1 MDIRI
6 QPLLTFCTHTAL
18 SLLLIIIVIWG
29 SFALWFQGVQVLWV
43 KVLLIGLWIVF
54 GVLSIWRVWATPSS
68 WPNLALFASVLVALL
83 GWWSTIKPSNDR
95 VWADDVAYVLQPE
108 VHANLVTLN
117 RVRNF
122 NWRTTDDYDVR
133 WEPRTYDLNQ
143 LESADLILSYWMGPA
158 VAHTLVSFG
167 FKDGRHVVFSLE
179 IRKERGEKFSAIGG
193 FFRQFEVV
201 MIAADERDIVRV
213 RSNVRGEQ
221 VYLYRLNVPQEDLRK
236 MFLNYVDEA
245 QSLVHTPTFYNT
257 LTSNCTTIVYDLA
270 RRISP
275 TLPLDYRLVLSG
287 YLAEYAQDAKV
298 LTPNVDFS
306 TLKQRGFI
314 NPRAI
319 AAGNSPA
326 FSALIR
332 QGVPGV
338 PMTSVS
344 SENATEDSQP

>member
-6 QPLLTFCTHTAL
+6 HPLLTFCGHSLL
-18 SLLLIIIVIWG
+18 SLLLIAAVIWG
-29 SFALWFQGVQVLWV
+29 SFAVWFQGPQAQWA
-43 KVLLIGLWIVF
+43 KVLLIGLWAVVGIWT
-54 GVLSIWRVWATPSS
+54 IWRVWAAQSIWPS
-68 WPNLALFASVLVALL
+68 LVFFAVVLIGLL
-83 GWWSTIKPSNDR
+83 GWWATIKPSNDR
-95 VWADDVAYVLQPE
+95 VWADDVAYVLKPE
-108 VHANLVTLN
+108 VHGNLVTLN
-117 RVRNF
+117 RVRDF
-122 NWRTTDDYDVR
+122 HWRTTEDYDIR
-133 WEPRTYDLNQ
+133 WEPRSYDLNQ
-143 LESADLILSYWMGPA
+143 LVSADLILSYWMGPQ

-167 FKDGRHVVFSLE
+167 FKDGSHVVFSLE
-179 IRKERGEKFSAIGG
+179 IRKEHGEKFSAIGG

-221 VYLYRLNVPQEDLRK
+221 VYLYRLAVPQEDLRK

-298 LTPNVDFS
+298 LTPDVDFA

-319 AAGNSPA
+319 AAGDSPA

-332 QGVPGV
+332 QGVPGI
-338 PMTSVS
+338 S
-344 SENATEDSQP
+344 ATPADLTGGRKK

>member
-6 QPLLTFCTHTAL
+6 HSVLVFFGHSLL
-18 SLLLIIIVIWG
+18 SLLLIGAVIWG
-29 SFALWFQGVQVLWV
+29 SFALWFQGPAPWFKVVLISLWV
-43 KVLLIGLWIVF
+43 VLGLF
-54 GVLSIWRVWATPSS
+54 SLWRVWSVQPT
-68 WPNLALFASVLVALL
+68 WPALAAFAVVLLGLL
-83 GWWSTIKPSNDR
+83 GWWTTIKPSNDR
-95 VWADDVAYVLQPE
+95 VWADDVAYVLKPE
-108 VHANLVTLN
+108 VHGGLVTLN

-122 NWRTTDDYDVR
+122 NWRTTTDYDAR

-143 LESADLILSYWMGPA
+143 IVSADLILSYWMGPA

-167 FKDGRHVVFSLE
+167 FKDGSHVVFSLE
-179 IRKERGEKFSAIGG
+179 IRKERGESFSAVGG

-221 VYLYRLNVPQEDLRK
+221 VYLYRLDVPHEDLRQ
-236 MFLNYVDEA
+236 MFMNYVDEA
-245 QSLVHTPTFYNT
+245 NTLVNTPTFYNT

-298 LTPNVDFS
+298 LTPNVDFP
-306 TLKQRGFI
+306 TLQKQGFV

-319 AAGNSPA
+319 AAGNDPA
-326 FSALIR
+326 FSTLIR
-332 QGVPGV
+332 QGVPGIA
-338 PMTSVS
+338 PTTP
-344 SENATEDSQP
+344 EGTAQ

>member
-6 QPLLTFCTHTAL
+6 HQILSACGLTLL
-18 SLLLIIIVIWG
+18 SLILIGALVWG
-29 SFALWFQGVQVLWV
+29 SFALWFQGQQAPWAKVLIITLWV
-43 KVLLIGLWIVF
+43 VLGLFCLWRIWVADSVLPPLAVFAVLL
-54 GVLSIWRVWATPSS
+54 A
-68 WPNLALFASVLVALL
+68 ALL
-83 GWWSTIKPSNDR
+83 AWWGTIKPSNNR
-95 VWADDVAYVLQPE
+95 IWADDVAYVLQP
-108 VHANLVTLN
+108 VVKGDLVTLN

-122 NWRTTDDYDVR
+122 NWRTPTDYDLR
-133 WEPRTYDLNQ
+133 WESRTYDLRK
-143 LESADLILSYWMGPA
+143 LVSADLLLSYWMGPS

-167 FKDGRHVVFSLE
+167 FEDGSHVVFSLE

-193 FFRQFEVV
+193 FFREFEVV

-221 VYLYRLNVPQEDLRK
+221 VYLYRLHVPQEDLRK

-245 QSLVHTPTFYNT
+245 NGLINTPTFYNT

-298 LTPNVDFS
+298 LTPDVDFK
-306 TLKQRGFI
+306 TLKERGFI

-319 AAGNSPA
+319 AAGNDPQ
-326 FSALIR
+326 FSTLIR
-332 QGVPGV
+332 QGVPGI
-338 PMTSVS
+338 PTTP
-344 SENATEDSQP
+344 TEGGAK